1 MIETTQVQEIA
12 AGTPFFCSWSGGKD
26 CCLAF
31 QLTVEAGGHPAA
43 LLTMMD
49 ETGIRS
55 HSHGLMRSSLQ
66 AQADAM
72 RLPLLVRG
80 TSWADY
86 EETFVDGLQE
96 VRHMGIVDG
105 VFGDMR
111 VEAHPEWV
119 AHREWV
125 ERVTVRAGITP
136 HFPLWDLHGEAVLRS
151 QLDHGIEAVI
161 IMTRNCAA
169 DRSFLGRQLDD
180 ACISDLRAAGCDP
193 TGEGGEIHTVVRNAS
208 CFAYPLA
215 MTTGAITEHSDCCF
229 LGVQLART

>member
-1 MIETTQVQEIA
+1 MMGSTESETMR
-12 AGTPFFCSWSGGKD
+12 AGLPFFCSWSGGKD

-31 QLTVEAGGHPAA
+31 ELAVEAGARPAA

-49 ETGIRS
+49 ETGERS
-55 HSHGLMRSSLQ
+55 HSHGLTRSSLQ

-72 RLPLLVRG
+72 RLPLLVRSA
-80 TSWADY
+80 SWAEY

-96 VRHMGIVDG
+96 VRRLGIADG

-111 VEAHPEWV
+111 VEAHPEWI

-125 ERVTVRAGITP
+125 ERVSARVGITP
-136 HFPLWDLHGEAVLRS
+136 HFPLWDLYGAAVLQS

-161 IMTRNCAA
+161 IMTRNVAL
-169 DRSFLGRQLDD
+169 DRSFLGRQLDE
-180 ACISDLRAAGCDP
+180 ACIADLRAVGCDP
-193 TGEGGEIHTVVRNAS
+193 TGEGGEIHTVTRKAP

-215 MTTGAITEHSDCCF
+215 MTVGAVTEHSDCCF
-229 LGVQLART
+229 LAVQLERA

>member
-1 MIETTQVQEIA
+1 METTESWAMA

-31 QLTVEAGGHPAA
+31 QLAVEAGARPTA

-49 ETGIRS
+49 ESGERS
-55 HSHGLMRSSLQ
+55 HSHGLMLSSLQ

-72 RLPLLVRG
+72 CLPLLVRS
-80 TSWADY
+80 TSWANY
-86 EETFVDGLQE
+86 EETFARGLQE
-96 VRHMGIVDG
+96 VRQMSIADG

-125 ERVTVRAGITP
+125 EQVSARAGITP
-136 HFPLWDLHGEAVLRS
+136 HFPLWDLHGATVLQS

-161 IMTRNCAA
+161 IMTRNCAV

-180 ACISDLRAAGCDP
+180 VCIADLRAAGCDP
-193 TGEGGEIHTVVRNAS
+193 TGEGGEIHTVVTKAP
-208 CFAYPLA
+208 CFKSALT
-215 MTTGAITEHSDCCF
+215 MSVGTVTEHSDCCF
-229 LGVQLART
+229 LGVQLERT

>member
-1 MIETTQVQEIA
+1 MGTTESWTIA

-31 QLTVEAGGHPAA
+31 QLTVEAGARSAA

-49 ETGIRS
+49 ESGERS
-55 HSHGLMRSSLQ
+55 HSHGLTLSSLQ
-66 AQADAM
+66 AQANAM
-72 RLPLLVRG
+72 RLPLLVRS

-96 VRHMGIVDG
+96 VRQMGIADG

-125 ERVTVRAGITP
+125 ERVSARAGITP
-136 HFPLWDLHGEAVLRS
+136 HFPLWDLHGAAVLQS

-161 IMTRNCAA
+161 IMTRNCAV

-180 ACISDLRAAGCDP
+180 ACIADLRAAGCDP
-193 TGEGGEIHTVVRNAS
+193 TGEGGEIHTVVTKAP
-208 CFAYPLA
+208 CFTDPLTLSVG
-215 MTTGAITEHSDCCF
+215 MVTEHSDCCF
-229 LGVQLART
+229 LGVQLERT